1 MIIRESS
8 EGDYT
13 SIEHEVLPGIIETIK
28 VITREKSRRIA
39 EYAFEYALLSNR
51 KKVTVVHK
59 ANVSKVVD
67 AQFLE
72 VAQEVASQYPDI
84 VFEEMH
90 VGRCCT
96 NLVKNPQEFDVMLM
110 PNTYGSVI
118 GNICAALV
126 GGPGVAPGANVGQEY
141 TMFEQGARHSARN
154 LAELGTA
161 NPTGFLLSAAMMLR
175 HMNLPLFAEIMQN
188 SVIRAIREGKGTPDI
203 GGSSSTREFT
213 REVTKILE
221 QS

>member
-1 MIIRESS
+1 MNFLFSAKNARKLLRSRSTIIAPARNTTTYLPRPGDGKIKAVTLIPGEGIGPQLVESVATILDVLKAPVKIDLLPHFSHSDPQSIEKLKKHKIILKGPVSQKQYSSYSDNIAFTRALDLFAYVVHAFSIPGVETRYKDVDIVIIRESS

-72 VAQEVASQYPDI
+72 VA
-84 VFEEMH
+84 
-90 VGRCCT
+90 
-96 NLVKNPQEFDVMLM
+96 
-110 PNTYGSVI
+110 
-118 GNICAALV
+118 
-126 GGPGVAPGANVGQEY
+126 
-141 TMFEQGARHSARN
+141 
-154 LAELGTA
+154 
-161 NPTGFLLSAAMMLR
+161 
-175 HMNLPLFAEIMQN
+175 
-188 SVIRAIREGKGTPDI
+188 
-203 GGSSSTREFT
+203 
-213 REVTKILE
+213 
-221 QS
+221 